1 MTGHALSVVVGS
13 NNEPPVRPIQ
23 LGLSGFVGLLEP
35 TDQLL
40 VDLFDGFNT
49 NSVTDHRVEATRR
62 HAVHFPTDLRSV
74 PVAPQ
79 ECHVEAGRL

>member
-1 MTGHALSVVVGS
+1 
-13 NNEPPVRPIQ
+13 
-23 LGLSGFVGLLEP
+23 
-35 TDQLL
+35 LL